1 MKKEMQKSFKYS
13 KRKQNESEAESDFN
27 EFSVAYSDLLYEMSD
42 ETENSLKSVP
52 GMNISNSNGR
62 FNRKLWSWRECFIAS
77 NAENQFAIKNHGAKL
92 DEFTFSLLVRNSQRV
107 ENNLLNPM
115 QFFTRKIKC
124 CILYNHQNKSVNIF
138 FFLFF
143 SGTSED

>member
-62 FNRKLWSWRECFIAS
+62 FNKKTLKLERMFY
-77 NAENQFAIKNHGAKL
+77 
-92 DEFTFSLLVRNSQRV
+92 SQ
-107 ENNLLNPM
+107 
-115 QFFTRKIKC
+115 
-124 CILYNHQNKSVNIF
+124 
-138 FFLFF
+138 
-143 SGTSED
+143 